1 MLSDNVPIDTR
12 PLARILIIEDEPL
25 LALDLEDTLINAGFA
40 VSGTARTLAMALALI
55 ESVNCDAAIVD
66 ANLGGVSASPAASAL
81 SVLGVPYI
89 VFSGYSPEQH
99 RGPFPD
105 AHFIQ
110 KPCRPAQLIQ
120 ALNSIVIRR

>member
-1 MLSDNVPIDTR
+1 MLTDNLPIDTR
-12 PLARILIIEDEPL
+12 PPARILIIEDEPL
-25 LALDLEDTLINAGFA
+25 LALDLEDTLVDAGFA
-40 VSGTARTLAMALALI
+40 VAGTARTLAMALALI
-55 ESVNCDAAIVD
+55 DSAKYDAAIVD

-81 SVLGVPYI
+81 SALGVPYI

-110 KPCRPAQLIQ
+110 KPCRPDQLVQ
-120 ALNSIVIRR
+120 ALTSIVVRR